1 MKACHSICLAVA
13 ISLMLTAGPSLA
25 QTAAQQTPPPVQKP
39 PVQTPPTQTP
49 PPAQTPPAQAKPA
62 MPAPAPAL
70 APRPF
75 PEGAKIAFVNI
86 QAVASNSA
94 QGKAYSSRIQEL
106 QQKKNTELAEKN
118 KALQA
123 AQQKLQTQSG
133 VMNDDARALLEKDID
148 RMTRE
153 LQFLTQNAQAEV
165 QELQQELQQEF
176 QKQIEPVIEKVAAV
190 KGLQMVFS
198 VADSGLVWADRGLDL
213 TAEIIKEFDTLASK
227 AKAPEQ
233 AKQ

>member
-1 MKACHSICLAVA
+1 MKACHSICLGVVL
-13 ISLMLTAGPSLA
+13 SLALTAGPSFA
-25 QTAAQQTPPPVQKP
+25 QTATQ
-39 PVQTPPTQTP
+39 QTP
-49 PPAQTPPAQAKPA
+49 PPAQTPPQAKPA
-62 MPAPAPAL
+62 QPAPVPAAPPAP
-70 APRPF
+70 PRPF

-94 QGKAYSSRIQEL
+94 QGKAYSARIQEL
-106 QQKKNTELAEKN
+106 QQKKNNELADKN

-123 AQQKLQTQSG
+123 AQQKLQTQAG
-133 VMNDDARALLEKDID
+133 VLNDDARAQLEKEID

-165 QELQQELQQEF
+165 QELQQELQADF
-176 QKQIEPVIEKVAAV
+176 QKQIEPVIEKVAAT
-190 KGLQMVFS
+190 KSLQMVFS

-213 TAEIIKEFDTLASK
+213 TPEIIKEFDTLAAK
-227 AKAPEQ
+227 PKAPEQ

>member
-1 MKACHSICLAVA
+1 MKACHSICLGVVL
-13 ISLMLTAGPSLA
+13 SLALTAGPSLA
-25 QTAAQQTPPPVQKP
+25 QTTTP
-39 PVQTPPTQTP
+39 QTP
-49 PPAQTPPAQAKPA
+49 PPAQTPPQAKPA
-62 MPAPAPAL
+62 PPAPAPA
-70 APRPF
+70 APPRPF

-94 QGKAYSSRIQEL
+94 QGKAYSVRIQEL
-106 QQKKNTELAEKN
+106 QQKKNNELAEKN

-123 AQQKLQTQSG
+123 AQQKLQTQAG
-133 VMNDDARALLEKDID
+133 VLNDDARGQLEKEID

-176 QKQIEPVIEKVAAV
+176 QKQIEPVIEKVAAT
-190 KGLQMVFS
+190 KALQMVFS

-213 TAEIIKEFDTLASK
+213 TAEIIKEFDTLANK
-227 AKAPEQ
+227 PKAPEQ

>member
-1 MKACHSICLAVA
+1 MKACHSICLGVA
-13 ISLMLTAGPSLA
+13 LSLVLTGGPSLA
-25 QTAAQQTPPPVQKP
+25 QTAAQ
-39 PVQTPPTQTP
+39 QTP

-62 MPAPAPAL
+62 PPAPVPVAPQAP
-70 APRPF
+70 PRPF

-94 QGKAYSSRIQEL
+94 QGKGYSTRIQEL
-106 QQKKNTELAEKN
+106 QQKKNNDLAEKN

-133 VMNDDARALLEKDID
+133 VMNDDARAQLEKEID

-165 QELQQELQQEF
+165 QELQQELQQDF
-176 QKQIEPVIEKVAAV
+176 QKQIEPVIERVAAA

-198 VADSGLVWADRGLDL
+198 VADSGLVWAERGLDL
-213 TAEIIKEFDTLASK
+213 TAEVIKEFDTLASK
-227 AKAPEQ
+227 VKAPEQ